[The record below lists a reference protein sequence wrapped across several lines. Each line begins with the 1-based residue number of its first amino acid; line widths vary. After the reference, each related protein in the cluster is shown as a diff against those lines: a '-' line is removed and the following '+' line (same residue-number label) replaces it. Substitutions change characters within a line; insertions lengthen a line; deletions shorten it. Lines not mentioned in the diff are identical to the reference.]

1 MNLPYLSVNM
11 AMTLDG
17 KVSRPDGKWYGL
29 SSRNDKK
36 RMDEIR
42 AISDG
47 LILGKNSLVN
57 DDPVTRLRYV
67 DQEGEPRPILLVRN
81 GTLPEDRN
89 VFQNS
94 RKKPLLFCT
103 KRNESLIRSNL
114 SELAEIMVLGDDDI
128 DAKSVMQTLY
138 DLEFKNILLEGGPR
152 LNDSFFRKNLIR
164 RIYLTIVP
172 FLIGQSNLPS
182 LADGKLAYPSFDND
196 QWKLVSCEQQEDEVF
211 LVYDKRI

>member
-1 MNLPYLSVNM
+1 
-11 AMTLDG
+11 MTLDG

-42 AISDG
+42 AVSDG

-57 DDPVTRLRYV
+57 DDPVTHLRYV
-67 DQEGEPRPILLVRN
+67 DQKAEPRPILLVRN
-81 GTLPEDRN
+81 GTLPENRK

-94 RKKPLLFCT
+94 QKKPLLFCT
-103 KRNESLIRSNL
+103 KRNESMIRSNL
-114 SELAEIMVLGDDDI
+114 SDLSEIIVLGDDDI
-128 DAKSVMQTLY
+128 DAESVMQKLS

-152 LNDSFFRKNLIR
+152 LNDSFFRKNLIQ

-172 FLIGQSNLPS
+172 FLIGQSGLPS
-182 LADGKLAYPSFDND
+182 IADGKLAYPSFDSAR
-196 QWKLVSCEQQEDEVF
+196 WKLTSCERKEDEVF

>member
-42 AISDG
+42 AVSDG

-57 DDPVTRLRYV
+57 DDPVTHLRYV
-67 DQEGEPRPILLVRN
+67 DQVNEPRPILLVRN
-81 GTLPEDRN
+81 GTLPEDRK

-103 KRNESLIRSNL
+103 KHNESSIRSNL
-114 SELAEIMVLGDDDI
+114 SDLAEIVVLGYDDI
-128 DAKSVMQTLY
+128 DTIQVMQKLS
-138 DLEFKNILLEGGPR
+138 DFEFKNILLEGGPR
-152 LNDSFFRKNLIR
+152 LNDSFFRKNLIQ

-172 FLIGQSNLPS
+172 FLIGQSDLPS
-182 LADGKLAYPSFDND
+182 LADGQLAYPSFDNA
-196 QWKLVSCEQQEDEVF
+196 QWKLVLCEQKEDEVF
-211 LVYDKRI
+211 LIYDKRI